1 METADGQLLTTGA
14 AAKLLGA
21 SRQHVVNL
29 CNRGDL
35 RYVHVGSHRRVPQT
49 EIEDLLART
58 ATMTRDQVRSLWLG
72 YAVAGR
78 LVADPES
85 GLSRARTNLAHLQS
99 VHTKGQAARWLREW
113 EHLLNGPLDDV
124 LEALT
129 SKSMHA
135 RELRQN
141 SPFAGLLSDS
151 ERQAVLA
158 ASRGITN
165 VSVA

>member
-1 METADGQLLTTGA
+1 MTRADERLLTTGA
-14 AAKLLGA
+14 AAKLLGT

-29 CNRGDL
+29 CDRGDL
-35 RYVHVGSHRRVPQT
+35 RCVHVGSHRRVPQT
-49 EIEDLLART
+49 DIEDLLART

-78 LVADPES
+78 LVADPDS

-99 VHTKGQAARWLREW
+99 LHTKGQAARWLREW
-113 EHLLNGPLDDV
+113 EHLLDGPLDKV
-124 LEALT
+124 LEVLT
-129 SKSMHA
+129 SKSVHA

-141 SPFAGLLSDS
+141 SPFAGLLPDS

-158 ASRGITN
+158 ASRRVTN
-165 VSVA
+165 VFVA